1 MSRQSSR
8 TTGQHASAGARPE
21 RGGGSMTLYLAV
33 LILLPLGLETLAR
46 LVGLPFP
53 GSVAGYMLLL
63 AWLASRKSVPGHL
76 TPVADA
82 LVKLL
87 PLCLVPPALGI
98 LDPTMLR
105 PHDILPLALAIIVG
119 TLAGLSTTAIVFRWL
134 LRLRGR
140 RTTAR
145 DGTATAEQSYSR

>member
-1 MSRQSSR
+1 MSRQSSP
-8 TTGQHASAGARPE
+8 TTSQHASAGARPE

-63 AWLASRKSVPGHL
+63 AWLTLRTSVPGHL

-98 LDPTMLR
+98 LDRTVLH
-105 PHDILPLALAIIVG
+105 PHDILPLAIAVIAG
-119 TLAGLSTTAIVFRWL
+119 TLAGLSTTAIVLHWL

-140 RTTAR
+140 RIADR
-145 DGTATAEQSYSR
+145 HGTATAEQSYSR